1 MGVRGD
7 MGVCKMTDIE
17 KLENNQINRQQLIYE
32 LTRYELE
39 WFTQNTDKHNIEEL
53 SDFFS
58 IGGFTSL
65 EDKHLKEIYDHKFG
79 DEDS

>member
-1 MGVRGD
+1 MGVRG
-7 MGVCKMTDIE
+7 MIDIE
-17 KLENNQINRQQLIYE
+17 KRENDQINRQQLIFE

-39 WFTQNTDKHNIEEL
+39 WFTQNTDKHIIEEL

-58 IGGFTSL
+58 NGGFYSL
-65 EDKHLKEIYDHKFG
+65 EDTDLKKMYDHKFG

>member
-39 WFTQNTDKHNIEEL
+39 WFTQNTDKHNIEE
-53 SDFFS
+53 
-58 IGGFTSL
+58 
-65 EDKHLKEIYDHKFG
+65 Y
-79 DEDS
+79 